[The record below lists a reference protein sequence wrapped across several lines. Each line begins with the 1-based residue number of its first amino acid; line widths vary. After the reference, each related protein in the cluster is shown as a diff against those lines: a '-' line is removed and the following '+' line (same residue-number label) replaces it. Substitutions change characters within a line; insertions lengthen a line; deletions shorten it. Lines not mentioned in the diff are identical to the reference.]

1 MHKIDGVSLANA
13 AQSQN
18 VKKPLKAMPNVNAAA
33 VKDTDGDN
41 DVESKESASSQKS
54 ESTKGGV
61 STLIDV
67 KA

>member
-1 MHKIDGVSLANA
+1 MKIDGASLPNA
-13 AQSQN
+13 TQSQN
-18 VKKPLKAMPNVNAAA
+18 VKKPLKTMPNVNATAA
-33 VKDTDGDN
+33 KDADGDN
-41 DVESKESASSQKS
+41 DVEAKESSSAQKS

>member
-1 MHKIDGVSLANA
+1 MKIDGASLTNA
-13 AQSQN
+13 AQSHN
-18 VKKPLKAMPNVNAAA
+18 VKKPLNTIPNVNATA
-33 VKDTDGDN
+33 KDADGDN
-41 DVESKESASSQKS
+41 DVESKESGSAQKS

>member
-1 MHKIDGVSLANA
+1 MKIDGTSLTNA

-18 VKKPLKAMPNVNAAA
+18 VKKPLKAMPNINAAA
-33 VKDTDGDN
+33 VKDADGDN
-41 DVESKESASSQKS
+41 DVESKEPASAQKS
-54 ESTKGGV
+54 ENTKGGI

>member
-1 MHKIDGVSLANA
+1 MKIDGASLTNA

-18 VKKPLKAMPNVNAAA
+18 VKKPLKAMPNVNAVAA
-33 VKDTDGDN
+33 KDADGDN
-41 DVESKESASSQKS
+41 DVESKESASAQKS
-54 ESTKGGV
+54 ESSKGGV

>member
-1 MHKIDGVSLANA
+1 MKIDGASLTNA

-18 VKKPLKAMPNVNAAA
+18 VKKPLKTMPNVNASAP
-33 VKDTDGDN
+33 KDADGDN
-41 DVESKESASSQKS
+41 DVESKESASAQKS
-54 ESTKGGV
+54 ENTKGGV

>member
-1 MHKIDGVSLANA
+1 MKIDGASLTNA

-18 VKKPLKAMPNVNAAA
+18 VKKPLKAMPNVNAATA
-33 VKDTDGDN
+33 KDADGDN
-41 DVESKESASSQKS
+41 DVESKESASPQKS
-54 ESTKGGV
+54 ESSKGGV